1 MISEKTEQDFQ
12 EVKERLTSG
21 EESIEVNLGE
31 MSQGPATTVDLDFVR
46 SVESSQ
52 EKYDDLGEVY
62 EVEVHLSIPPW
73 VYSGDKH
80 GNAVYN
86 LMKEYGFD
94 GPDGSPRHGT
104 QLSDNSVTLKN
115 YKVIE

>member
-1 MISEKTEQDFQ
+1 MISEQTEQDFQ

-31 MSQGPATTVDLDFVR
+31 MSDGPATTVPVDYVQ
-46 SVESSQ
+46 SVEGYQ
-52 EKYDDLGEVY
+52 AEYDDLGEVY
-62 EVEVHLSIPPW
+62 EVVVHLDIPPW

-86 LMKEYGFD
+86 LMKEYGYD
-94 GPDGSPRHGT
+94 GPGGSPRHGT
-104 QLSDNSVTLKN
+104 QFGSNSVTIKN